1 MKRLKIVLPQWEGGV
16 NPNYVLGA
24 RLMDLIV
31 PAEQLPTVTI
41 PVADVNAPEVLEA
54 NTVSMPTRPCK
65 VN

>member
-31 PAEQLPTVTI
+31 PTLMI
-41 PVADVNAPEVLEA
+41 LRCWSA
-54 NTVSMPTRPCK
+54 NTASMPTRPCK